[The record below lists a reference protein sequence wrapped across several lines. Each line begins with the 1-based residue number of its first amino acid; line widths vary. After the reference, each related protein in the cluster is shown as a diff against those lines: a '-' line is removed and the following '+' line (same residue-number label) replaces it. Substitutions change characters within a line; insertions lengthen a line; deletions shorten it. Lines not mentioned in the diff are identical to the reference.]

1 MTTPKFVSVVTLENP
16 LKLVEQ
22 NAPHVRVEEFSHLL
36 EEECVTR
43 ALLGSTTMALLKFV
57 SCAQLVKAASR
68 PVHHVSVAR
77 LEKSSPSLA
86 ELRAKIVQPG
96 STMVVIVKFVPSALS
111 ASKILTQ
118 EGIWAVSMI
127 KRDQDLVLLVLW
139 VVNMPIK
146 RDPPAVKSVRLV
158 SCHRVSK

>member
-86 ELRAKIVQPG
+86 ELRAKIVHPG
-96 STMVVIVKFVPSALS
+96 STMVVIVKFVPSALL
-111 ASKILTQ
+111 ASKIQIQ
-118 EGIWAVSMI
+118 EGLVQEI
-127 KRDQDLVLLVLW
+127 VLLVLRA
-139 VVNMPIK
+139 VNMPIK